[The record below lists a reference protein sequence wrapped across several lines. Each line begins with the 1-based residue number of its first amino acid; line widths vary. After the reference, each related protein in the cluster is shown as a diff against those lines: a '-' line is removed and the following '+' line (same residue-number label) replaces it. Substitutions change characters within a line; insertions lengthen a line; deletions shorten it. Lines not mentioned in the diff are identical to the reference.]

1 MSETVVADPEA
12 KRLTCRLS
20 GQDSAGT
27 FTVIEAI
34 MAPRSL
40 ITPHAHAHEDEL
52 CFLIE
57 GALEVRI
64 GDAMMCHAAGTCVFK
79 PRGVPHTH
87 WNTSDAP
94 ARVLEV
100 YSPAGLD
107 ALLDAGGAFFVPFI
121 GRQRP
126 TAVDDL
132 ATGHGLSALWFN
144 WIPQLKARYPELELP
159 QGLHDAAQER
169 HHTTEE
175 HR

>member
-1 MSETVVADPEA
+1 MSGTVVADPVA
-12 KRLTCRLS
+12 GRRTCRLS
-20 GQDSAGT
+20 GQDSGGT
-27 FTVIEAI
+27 FTVIETVV
-34 MAPRSL
+34 APRSV
-40 ITPHAHAHEDEL
+40 ITPHAHAREDEL
-52 CFLIE
+52 CFLVE
-57 GALEVRI
+57 GVLEVRI
-64 GDAMMCHAAGTCVFK
+64 GDAIVSHTAGRCVFK
-79 PRGVPHTH
+79 PRCVPHTH
-87 WNTSDAP
+87 WNTTDAP

-107 ALLDAGGAFFVPFI
+107 GLLDAGGAFFLPLM

-132 ATGHGLSALWFN
+132 AARHGLSALWFN

-159 QGLHDAAQER
+159 QGLHHAAQER